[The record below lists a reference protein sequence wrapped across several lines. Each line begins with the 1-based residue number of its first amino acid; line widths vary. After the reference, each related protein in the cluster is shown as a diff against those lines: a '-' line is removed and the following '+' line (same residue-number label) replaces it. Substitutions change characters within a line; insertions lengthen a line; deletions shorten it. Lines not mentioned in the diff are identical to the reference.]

1 MKYQDYYE
9 PENSSNLD
17 DVSYP
22 YYRKT
27 VGAFYD
33 LKDQA
38 EALIAAPPRKGR
50 KQVEE
55 LTKALQKLGE
65 ELYLTMSQFKFKED
79 LVHSLAA
86 DKNQAQSEVVLQAS

>member
-1 MKYQDYYE
+1 M
-9 PENSSNLD
+9 S
-17 DVSYP
+17 
-22 YYRKT
+22 

-65 ELYLTMSQFKFKED
+65 ELYLTNQF
-79 LVHSLAA
+79 
-86 DKNQAQSEVVLQAS
+86 